1 MDLKNINA
9 KQGEIWLFDP
19 DPVRGT
25 ELGKKVRPALIISCN
40 ELNEGWSSL
49 IIIVPLTSKDKKI
62 TSHVKIEPP
71 EGGLTVSS
79 FIVCEQI
86 RSISK
91 ERLVKKLGTIKDPAL
106 LREVHLWI
114 MNLIWL

>member
-1 MDLKNINA
+1 MDLTSINA
-9 KQGEIWLFDP
+9 KQGDIWLFDP

-25 ELGKKVRPALIISCN
+25 ELGKKILPALIISCN
-40 ELNEGWSSL
+40 ELNEGWSNL

-62 TSHVKIEPP
+62 TSHVRIEPP
-71 EGGLTVSS
+71 EGGITVPS

-91 ERLVKKLGTIKDPAL
+91 ERLVKKLGTIQDPAL